1 MRLYAS
7 FSPLTRRRV
16 SPEAA
21 PRQGARRQRHR
32 AGAESG
38 LDYLEGGNA
47 RYRSSVRIVDEE
59 TREQPVSRAFV
70 GDLRQLDG
78 QLV

>member
-1 MRLYAS
+1 M
-7 FSPLTRRRV
+7 
-16 SPEAA
+16 
-21 PRQGARRQRHR
+21 
-32 AGAESG
+32 
-38 LDYLEGGNA
+38 DYLEGGNA